1 MAVLNPLFGGGNQL
15 YQQML
20 QQYQQNM
27 ANQQQSVTIFYNVP
41 SEEVARHA
49 DVQPNTTTNF
59 INTNEGYIY
68 IKSAGSSILEPGKF
82 TKIKLEVIPED
93 GEAPVTPKEP
103 EKPQMNLDEYLT
115 KKEFESKFEPY
126 EKVITEMQEVV
137 KELKG

>member
-27 ANQQQSVTIFYNVP
+27 SNQQQNVTVFYNVP

-49 DVQPNTTTNF
+49 DVQPNTTVNF

-82 TKIKLEVIPED
+82 TKIKLEVIPEE
-93 GEAPVTPKEP
+93 GEATIAPKEP
-103 EKPQMNLDEYLT
+103 EKPQMNLDEYMT

-126 EKVITEMQEVV
+126 EKVINEMQEVV

>member
-1 MAVLNPLFGGGNQL
+1 MAVLNPLVGGGNQL

-27 ANQQQSVTIFYNVP
+27 SNQQQSVTIFYNVP

-49 DVQPNTTTNF
+49 DVQPNTTVNF

-93 GEAPVTPKEP
+93 GEATIAPKEP

>member
-27 ANQQQSVTIFYNVP
+27 ANQQQNVTIFYNVP

-49 DVQPNTTTNF
+49 DVQPNTTANF

-93 GEAPVTPKEP
+93 GEAPIAPKEP